1 MCSQSLSLTT
11 NSSPRASLPSTC
23 ALLQPFATNIYKNR
37 LGIHRNLGWTEH
49 SAPELCCWPSYFD
62 WSPLIHNFSLFFC
75 LGYKFLW
82 DILLLVCFISV
93 IFSSFPLPSKIQ
105 VVRFKRCAVVCCAD
119 WAAEPRHFWQ
129 WWPPLPPTRPL
140 SKSSLSTESGWP
152 TSDRQDRKVILPL
165 ISTCDNGDPD
175 DFVLYLIRSVA
186 LLLAGQIS
194 NNSKCDITDSNFI
207 WSSLLWLAAG
217 FLAALAYPGH
227 SLFWH
232 IVCNGFKSFQT
243 KPKYCKVDGVLM
255 QMVVD
260 EVADTVMDM
269 EVEKVADM
277 VVWM

>member
-1 MCSQSLSLTT
+1 M
-11 NSSPRASLPSTC
+11 
-23 ALLQPFATNIYKNR
+23 
-37 LGIHRNLGWTEH
+37 
-49 SAPELCCWPSYFD
+49 
-62 WSPLIHNFSLFFC
+62 
-75 LGYKFLW
+75 
-82 DILLLVCFISV
+82 
-93 IFSSFPLPSKIQ
+93 
-105 VVRFKRCAVVCCAD
+105 
-119 WAAEPRHFWQ
+119 
-129 WWPPLPPTRPL
+129 
-140 SKSSLSTESGWP
+140 
-152 TSDRQDRKVILPL
+152 

-175 DFVLYLIRSVA
+175 AFVLYLIQSVA

-194 NNSKCDITDSNFI
+194 DNSKCDITDSNFI